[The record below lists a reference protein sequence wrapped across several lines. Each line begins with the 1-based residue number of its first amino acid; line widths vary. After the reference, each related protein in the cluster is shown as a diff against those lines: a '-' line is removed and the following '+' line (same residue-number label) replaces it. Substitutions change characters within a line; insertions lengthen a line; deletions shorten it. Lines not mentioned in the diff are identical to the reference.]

1 MTYFNSFPQI
11 TYKFGNEETVNAI
24 QNLSAYVD
32 IIDQTKDN
40 SSLYTKHTILDG
52 DRPDVLSQKLY
63 GNSSYYWTFYLMN
76 DNIRRQG
83 WPLSYNEVVNKAK
96 EDYPNKTI
104 VTRDLMFDKMDV
116 GDTVTGQSSAATG
129 TIVRRNLDLGQLVI
143 KPTNTNSFQ
152 ASELIS
158 DGTDTVTVAS
168 VAEEYNSAHHY
179 EDANKNHADFDPTVG
194 PGVLLTE
201 VTYLDRYV
209 EANNSLREINVIQPS
224 VIIDVVTAFQEA
236 L

>member
-11 TYKFGNEETVNAI
+11 NYKFGNEETVNAI
-24 QNLSAYVD
+24 QNISAYVD

-40 SSLYTKHTILDG
+40 ASLYTKHTILDG

-83 WPLSYNEVVNKAK
+83 WPLSYNEVLNKAK
-96 EDYPNKTI
+96 EDYSNKTI

-152 ASELIS
+152 AAELIS
-158 DGTDTVTVAS
+158 DGTDTITVAS
-168 VAEEYNSAHHY
+168 VC
-179 EDANKNHADFDPTVG
+179 
-194 PGVLLTE
+194 
-201 VTYLDRYV
+201 
-209 EANNSLREINVIQPS
+209 
-224 VIIDVVTAFQEA
+224 
-236 L
+236 